1 MPRGKRLQV
10 HADAINLVA
19 ETCKKARLYYGKSLE
34 DVSKKTLYSVSALK
48 QFERGNSN
56 NMLMFI
62 KYHNLFR
69 YYDWSVIIK

>member
-1 MPRGKRLQV
+1 MPRGKRLPV
-10 HADAINLVA
+10 HADAIRLVA
-19 ETCKKARLYYGKSLE
+19 ETCKNARLYYN
-34 DVSKKTLYSVSALK
+34 KTLEEVSEKTMYSVSALK

>member
-1 MPRGKRLQV
+1 MPRGKRLPV
-10 HADAINLVA
+10 HADAIKLVS
-19 ETCKKARLYYGKSLE
+19 ENCKKARLYYGKTLE
-34 DVSKKTLYSVSALK
+34 EVSEKTMYSVSALK

-62 KYHNLFR
+62 KYHNLFK